1 MTEQTLDEN
10 CVFCDQMVMDHSNFE
25 CRACLV
31 KHIEIQKILQRAI
44 GDGATLLGGI

>member
-1 MTEQTLDEN
+1 MTKQTHDD
-10 CVFCDQMVMDHSNFE
+10 CVFCDKLVIDHSNFE
-25 CRACLV
+25 CRSCLA